1 MSTYSTGLRTELQVT
16 GENSGTWGT
25 ITNNNFSQVF
35 EFAIAG
41 VYAVPAITTGTSTTL
56 TNADGPQT
64 QAANQARNNQL
75 IFTGTVSTAH
85 TVQFP
90 ATQKTYGI
98 YNNIAGGAAITAR
111 LGATGNTVSIANGK
125 YRMVATDGT
134 NWYDIFSLAGLGEAW
149 IEKDN
154 SDSPYTASDGE
165 NIFVDC
171 SAAAVTITL
180 PASPTIGQ
188 QVKIIDGT
196 GSAGT
201 NNITVGRNSQ
211 NIQGSAADLTIST
224 NSAGISLVFY
234 DASNGWRLKY
244 ND

>member
-1 MSTYSTGLRTELQVT
+1 MASTYSTGLRIELQTT

-35 EFAIAG
+35 EYAIAG
-41 VYAVPAITTGTSTTL
+41 VYSKAITTGTSTTL
-56 TNADGPQT
+56 TNNDGPQS
-64 QAANQARNNQL
+64 QANNEARQNQL
-75 IFTGTVSTAH
+75 IFTGTVSTTH
-85 TVQFP
+85 TIQFP

-98 YNNIAGGAAITAR
+98 YNNISGGADISAR
-111 LGATGNTVSIANGK
+111 LGATGNTLTVTNGK
-125 YRMVATDGT
+125 YRLVSTDGT
-134 NWYDIFSLAGLGEAW
+134 NWYDIFTLAGLGEAW

-154 SDSPYTASDGE
+154 TDSPYTASDGD

-224 NSAGISLVFY
+224 NNAGISLVFY

>member
-16 GENSGTWGT
+16 GANSGTWGT

-56 TNADGPQT
+56 TNGDGPQT
-64 QAANQARNNQL
+64 QANNQARNNQL
-75 IFTGTVSTAH
+75 LFSGTVSTTH

-98 YNNIAGGAAITAR
+98 YNNISGGADISAR
-111 LGATGNTVSIANGK
+111 LGATGNTVTITNGK
-125 YRMVATDGT
+125 YRLVSTDGT
-134 NWYDIFSLAGLGEAW
+134 NWYDVFSLAGLGEAW

-154 SDSPYTASDGE
+154 TDSPYTASDGD

-171 SAAAVTITL
+171 SAAVVTITL
-180 PASPTIGQ
+180 PASPSIGQ

-196 GSAGT
+196 GSAAT
-201 NNITVGRNSQ
+201 YNITVGRNSEK
-211 NIQGSAADLTIST
+211 IQGAASDLTIST
-224 NSAGISLVFY
+224 NNAGIALVYY
-234 DASNGWRLKY
+234 DSTNGWRLKY

>member
-1 MSTYSTGLRTELQVT
+1 MVTYSTGLRTELQVT

-56 TNADGPQT
+56 TNADGPDT
-64 QAANQARNNQL
+64 AANNQARQNTL
-75 IFTGTVSTAH
+75 LFSGTVSTTH
-85 TVQFP
+85 TIQFP
-90 ATQKTYGI
+90 ETQKTYGL
-98 YNNIAGGAAITAR
+98 YNNISGGADISAR
-111 LGATGNTVSIANGK
+111 LGATGNTVTVTNGK
-125 YRMVATDGT
+125 YRLVSTDGT

-149 IEKDN
+149 VEKTD
-154 SDSPYTASDGE
+154 SDSPYTASDGD

-171 SAAAVTITL
+171 SSDVVTITL
-180 PASPTIGQ
+180 PASPTIGM
-188 QVKIIDGT
+188 QVKVIDGT

-201 NNITVGRNSQ
+201 NNITIDGGAEKV
-211 NIQGSAADLTIST
+211 QGDAADMTIST
-224 NSAGISLVFY
+224 NSAGVSLVYY
-234 DASNGWRLKY
+234 DSTNGWRLKY

>member
-1 MSTYSTGLRTELQVT
+1 MSTYSTGLRIELQVT

-56 TNADGPQT
+56 TNGDGPQT
-64 QAANQARNNQL
+64 QANNQARNSQL
-75 IFTGTVSTAH
+75 LFSGTVSTTH

-98 YNNIAGGAAITAR
+98 YNNISGGADISAR
-111 LGATGNTVSIANGK
+111 LGATGNTVTITNGK
-125 YRMVATDGT
+125 YRLVSTDGT
-134 NWYDIFSLAGLGEAW
+134 NWYDVFSLAGLGEAW

-154 SDSPYTASDGE
+154 SDSPYTASAGD

-171 SAAAVTITL
+171 SAAVVTVTL
-180 PASPTIGQ
+180 PASPSIGD
-188 QVKIIDGT
+188 QVKIVDGT
-196 GSAGT
+196 GSAAT
-201 NNITVGRNSQ
+201 YNITVGRNSEK
-211 NIQGSAADLTIST
+211 IQGAAPDLTIST
-224 NSAGISLVFY
+224 NNAGIALVYY
-234 DASNGWRLKY
+234 DSTNGWRLKY

>member
-1 MSTYSTGLRTELQVT
+1 MSTYSTGLRIELQVT
-16 GENSGTWGT
+16 GQNSGTWGT

-35 EFAIAG
+35 EYAIAG

-64 QAANQARNNQL
+64 QANNQARQNQL
-75 IFTGTVSTAH
+75 LFSGTVSTTH

-98 YNNIAGGAAITAR
+98 YNNISGGADISAR
-111 LGATGNTVSIANGK
+111 LGATGNTLTISNGK
-125 YRMVATDGT
+125 YRLVATDGT

-154 SDSPYTASDGE
+154 TDSPYTASDGD

-171 SAAAVTITL
+171 SAAAVTVTL
-180 PASPTIGQ
+180 PASPSIGQ

-196 GSAGT
+196 GSAAT
-201 NNITVGRNSQ
+201 YNITVGRNSEK
-211 NIQGSAADLTIST
+211 IQGAASDLTIST
-224 NSAGISLVFY
+224 NNAGIALVYY
-234 DASNGWRLKY
+234 DSTNGWRLKY

>member
-1 MSTYSTGLRTELQVT
+1 MGSTYSTGLRIELQTT

-41 VYAVPAITTGTSTTL
+41 VYSKAITTGTSTTL
-56 TNADGPQT
+56 TNGDGPQT
-64 QAANQARNNQL
+64 QANNEARQNQL
-75 IFTGTVSTAH
+75 ILTGTVSTTH
-85 TVQFP
+85 TLQFP

-98 YNNIAGGAAITAR
+98 YNNIGGGADISAR
-111 LGATGNTVSIANGK
+111 LGATGNTVTVTNGK

-149 IEKDN
+149 QDKSGN
-154 SDSPYTASDGE
+154 YTAADGD
-165 NIFVDC
+165 NLFVDT
-171 SAAAVTITL
+171 SGGAVTITL
-180 PASPTIGQ
+180 PASPSIGN
-188 QVKIIDGT
+188 QVKIIDSHGT
-196 GSAGT
+196 AAT

-211 NIQGSAADLTIST
+211 KIQGTAADLTIST
-224 NSAGISLVFY
+224 NRAGISLVFY
-234 DASNGWRLKY
+234 DSDNGWLLKY

>member
-1 MSTYSTGLRTELQVT
+1 MVTYSTGLRTELQVT

-56 TNADGPQT
+56 TNADGPDT
-64 QAANQARNNQL
+64 AANNQARQNTL
-75 IFTGTVSTAH
+75 LFSGTVSTTH

-90 ATQKTYGI
+90 ATQKTYGL
-98 YNNIAGGAAITAR
+98 YNNISGGADISAR
-111 LGATGNTVSIANGK
+111 LGATGNTVTITNGK

-134 NWYDIFSLAGLGEAW
+134 NWYDIFSLAGLGESW
-149 IEKDN
+149 VEKDDG
-154 SDSPYTASDGE
+154 DSPYTASDGD

-171 SAAAVTITL
+171 SSDVVTITL
-180 PASPTIGQ
+180 PASPTIGM
-188 QVKIIDGT
+188 QVKVIDGT

-201 NNITVGRNSQ
+201 NNITIDGGAEKV
-211 NIQGSAADLTIST
+211 QGDAADMTIST
-224 NSAGISLVFY
+224 NSAGVSLVYY
-234 DASNGWRLKY
+234 DSTNGWRLKY

>member
-1 MSTYSTGLRTELQVT
+1 MVTYSTGLRTELQVT

-56 TNADGPQT
+56 TNADGPDT
-64 QAANQARNNQL
+64 AANNQARQNTL
-75 IFTGTVSTAH
+75 LFSGTVSTTH
-85 TVQFP
+85 TIQFP
-90 ATQKTYGI
+90 ETQKTYGL
-98 YNNIAGGAAITAR
+98 YNNISGGATITAR
-111 LGATGNTVSIANGK
+111 LGATGNTMSIANGK
-125 YRMVATDGT
+125 YRLVSTDGT

-149 IEKDN
+149 VEKTD
-154 SDSPYTASDGE
+154 SDSPYTASDGD

-171 SAAAVTITL
+171 SSDVVTITL
-180 PASPTIGQ
+180 PASPTIGM
-188 QVKIIDGT
+188 QVKVIDGT

-201 NNITVGRNSQ
+201 NNITIDGGAEKV
-211 NIQGSAADLTIST
+211 QGDAADMIIST
-224 NSAGISLVFY
+224 NSAGVSLVYY
-234 DASNGWRLKY
+234 DSTNGWRLKY